1 MSFLARRARRVFLL
15 VVGAPLAARGLHRL
29 ADAIEARRGRSMLTS
44 AVRGLASL
52 IPGRRRRR

>member
-1 MSFLARRARRVFLL
+1 MSFLTRRTRRLFLL
-15 VVGAPLAARGLHRL
+15 AAGAPLAARGLHRL

-44 AVRGLASL
+44 AVRGLATL